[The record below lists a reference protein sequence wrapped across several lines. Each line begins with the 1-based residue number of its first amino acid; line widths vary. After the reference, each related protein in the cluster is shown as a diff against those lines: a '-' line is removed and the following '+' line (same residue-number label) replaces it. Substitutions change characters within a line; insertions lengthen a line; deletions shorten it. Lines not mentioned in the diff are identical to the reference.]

1 LATDRDD
8 NIQNKKWRIKM
19 NEEKFI
25 ETWNQQRAQIIKAQM
40 QPVLVLIATFVL
52 SALGYFDKA
61 SDEAKYFALVVV
73 AVTGVLTTI
82 NQYAAIREGEAVC
95 DDLAKVAKK
104 SALATKIASS
114 RSFVSA
120 TAALIV
126 ILDIAVFVVAYLAIF
141 GM

>member
-1 LATDRDD
+1 MATDRDD
-8 NIQNKKWRIKM
+8 NIQNKRWRIKM
-19 NEEKFI
+19 NEEELI

-82 NQYAAIREGEAVC
+82 NQYAEISEGEAVC

-126 ILDIAVFVVAYLAIF
+126 ILDIAVFVVANLAIF

>member
-1 LATDRDD
+1 
-8 NIQNKKWRIKM
+8 M
-19 NEEKFI
+19 NEEELI
-25 ETWNQQRAQIIKAQM
+25 ETWNKQRGQIISAQM

-61 SDEAKYFALVVV
+61 TDEAKYFALVV
-73 AVTGVLTTI
+73 TGILTTL

-95 DDLAKVAKK
+95 DDLAKIAKK
-104 SALATKIASS
+104 SALATKIAKS

-126 ILDIAVFVVAYLAIF
+126 VLDIAVFVVAYLAIF

>member
-1 LATDRDD
+1 
-8 NIQNKKWRIKM
+8 M
-19 NEEKFI
+19 NEEELI
-25 ETWNQQRAQIIKAQM
+25 ETWNKQRGQIISAQM

-61 SDEAKYFALVVV
+61 TDEAKYFALVVV
-73 AVTGVLTTI
+73 AVTGILTTL

-95 DDLAKVAKK
+95 DDLAKI
-104 SALATKIASS
+104 ALATKIAKS

-126 ILDIAVFVVAYLAIF
+126 VLDIAVFVVAYLAIF